1 LIRFL
6 VLAVLAAYT
15 CTVHAEDATQ
25 LDGNPTL
32 FSVMAALN
40 AAGFDADAGSAANHP
55 LRAAVRE
62 HLQAKNLPSVARI
75 RNFVAA
81 HKKKDPAADLAQY
94 VSFAL
99 ISGEPPT
106 FTPRFTGTE
115 VPPDVEA
122 LEGFQPLMSTFH
134 QEAGIDDLWR
144 KVQPQMEKALASY
157 HAPVTNALLEVNAY
171 LRNATSGYMGRRFL
185 VYVDLLAP
193 PNQVQTRSYQDD
205 YFIVLTSSAEPRI
218 ADVRHGYLHY
228 LLDPLATKYA
238 ERVEKNK
245 SLIDFAL
252 GAPALDELY
261 KSDFLLLATESL
273 IKAIESRISKSP
285 RLAQEALAEGFILTP
300 FFAEQLPI
308 YEKQE
313 AAMRLHFPDMIDA
326 LDLRKESKRL
336 DSVRFAATRTQPPAA
351 KPKVVEQ
358 PLPPEM
364 KALEDAEKLYAAR
377 DLEPARERFFQILKL
392 SDDKSVHA
400 RVYYGLARVAVL
412 QKNLDLAEQLFR
424 KTLELSPDPH
434 TRSWTEVYLG
444 RLNENTDTPQ
454 NALEHYKAALS
465 IDGAPPG
472 ARQAAEEGIRKVES
486 KK

>member
-1 LIRFL
+1 LTRLFL
-6 VLAVLAAYT
+6 LGVLAAYT
-15 CTVHAEDATQ
+15 CTVRAEDATQ
-25 LDGNPTL
+25 LDGNLTL

-40 AAGFDADAGSAANHP
+40 AAGFDADAGSPANHP
-55 LRAAVRE
+55 LRVAVRD
-62 HLQAKNLPSVARI
+62 HLQAKKLPSVSRI
-75 RNFVAA
+75 RNFIES

-99 ISGEPPT
+99 ISGEPPA

-122 LEGFQPLMSTFH
+122 LEGFHPLMVTFH
-134 QEAGIDDLWR
+134 QEAGIDELWR
-144 KVQPQMEKALASY
+144 KVQPEMEKALSKY
-157 HAPVTNALLEVNAY
+157 HEPVSRSLLEVNAY

-205 YFIVLTSSAEPRI
+205 YFIVLTSSAEPRV
-218 ADVRHGYLHY
+218 ADIRHAYLHY

-238 ERVEKNK
+238 EKIEKSK

-252 GAPALDELY
+252 GAPALDESY

-285 RLAQEALAEGFILTP
+285 QAAEDALKEGFILTP
-300 FFAEQLPI
+300 FFAERLPL

-313 AAMRLHFPDMIDA
+313 AAMRLHFPEMIDE
-326 LDLRKESKRL
+326 LDFRKESKRL
-336 DSVRFAATRTQPPAA
+336 DNVQFAAKRTQPVVTA
-351 KPKVVEQ
+351 KPAVEA
-358 PLPPEM
+358 PVRPEI
-364 KALEDAEKLYAAR
+364 KALEEAEKLYAAR
-377 DLEPARERFFQILKL
+377 DLEPAREKFFQILKL
-392 SDDKSVHA
+392 SDDKPVHA

-412 QKNLDLAEQLFR
+412 QKNLDTAEQLFR
-424 KTLELSPDPH
+424 KTLDMSPDPH
-434 TRSWTEVYLG
+434 TRAWTEVYLG

-472 ARQAAEEGIRKVES
+472 ARKAAEEGIRKVGS
-486 KK
+486 K